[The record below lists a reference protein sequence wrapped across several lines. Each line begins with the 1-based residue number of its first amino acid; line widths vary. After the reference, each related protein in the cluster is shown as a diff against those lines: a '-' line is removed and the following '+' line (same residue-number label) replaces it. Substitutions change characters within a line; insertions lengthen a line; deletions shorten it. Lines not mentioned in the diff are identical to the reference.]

1 MSSSPMSSLNG
12 YYEGLGGNVTAL
24 PMDASF
30 DDYNREGLQPQLA
43 KSSEKLL
50 PGHRRDQA
58 ATTSSASVR
67 SGLCCITPSLK
78 WALARTA

>member
-1 MSSSPMSSLNG
+1 MSSSPMSSLSG

-43 KSSEKLL
+43 KSSKVSC
-50 PGHRRDQA
+50 RA
-58 ATTSSASVR
+58 STTSRRTRRLRSVWRSASSSPR
-67 SGLCCITPSLK
+67 PRR
-78 WALARTA
+78 AAMPD